1 MQQIVLAP
9 LCGVTD
15 HIYRT
20 LCFEQGCDAAY
31 TEMISA
37 MGYLCAPEQRVT
49 KELMER
55 GTKEKKLTLQ
65 LFGKDP
71 DVVAKAAGII
81 SRLRIYDGI
90 DLNMGCPARK
100 VACSGEGS
108 GLLREPSVA
117 RQMMEKT
124 VKESVLPVSVKMR
137 IGWDREHVNA
147 MEIARMAED
156 SGITQLTVHG
166 RTREQQYSGVADW
179 EIIAEIKQSVKIPVI
194 GNGDIFSAEDAV
206 RCLQTTGVDGVMI
219 GRGALG
225 NPWIFREIRS
235 LLSGCEPEGITLK
248 ERYDMIRRHYDRM
261 LACRPERIAVREM
274 RKHIGW
280 YLHGLRDSAKARNE
294 INRLTNPDEI
304 FALLQHF
311 FDSTGKTEPEVQRS
325 CVKDFY

>member
-1 MQQIVLAP
+1 MHQIILAP

-20 LCFEQGCDAAY
+20 LCFEQGCDMAF

-55 GTKEKKLTLQ
+55 GPEEKKLILQ

-81 SRLRIYDGI
+81 SRLHIYDGI

-124 VKESVLPVSVKMR
+124 VKASVLPVSVKMR
-137 IGWDREHVNA
+137 IGWDREHMNA
-147 MEIARMAED
+147 REIARMAED
-156 SGITQLTVHG
+156 SGIAQLTVHG
-166 RTREQQYSGVADW
+166 RTREQQYSGTADW
-179 EIIAEIKQSVKIPVI
+179 DIIAEIKQSLKIPVI

-206 RCLQTTGVDGVMI
+206 YRLRTTGVDGVMI

-225 NPWIFREIRS
+225 NPWLFREIRS
-235 LLSGCEPEGITLK
+235 LLSGCEPPKVTLQ
-248 ERYDMIRRHYDRM
+248 ERSDMIRDHYERM

-280 YLHGLRDSAKARNE
+280 YLHGLRDSAKVRNE
-294 INRLTNPDEI
+294 INRLTDPEEI
-304 FALLQHF
+304 FALLQRF
-311 FDSTGKTEPEVQRS
+311 FDATG
-325 CVKDFY
+325 

>member
-1 MQQIVLAP
+1 MHQIILAP

-15 HIYRT
+15 HVYRT
-20 LCFEQGCDAAY
+20 LCFEQGCDMAF

-55 GTKEKKLTLQ
+55 GPDEKKLILQ

-71 DVVAKAAGII
+71 DTVAKAAGMI
-81 SRLRIYDGI
+81 SRLPAYDGI

-108 GLLREPSVA
+108 GLLRVPDVA

-124 VKESVLPVSVKMR
+124 VKASALPVSVKMR
-137 IGWDREHVNA
+137 IGWDREHINA
-147 MEIARMAED
+147 REIARMAED

-166 RTREQQYSGVADW
+166 RTREQQYSGTADW
-179 EIIAEIKQSVKIPVI
+179 DIIAEIKQSVRIPVI

-206 RCLQTTGVDGVMI
+206 YRLRTTGVDGVMI

-225 NPWIFREIRS
+225 NPWIFREISS
-235 LLSGCEPEGITLK
+235 LLSGCEPVKVTLQ
-248 ERYDMIRRHYDRM
+248 ERSDMIRSHYNRM

-280 YLHGLRDSAKARNE
+280 YLHGLRDSAKVRNE
-294 INRLTNPDEI
+294 INRLTDPEEI
-304 FALLQHF
+304 FALLQRF
-311 FDSTGKTEPEVQRS
+311 FDSTGETESGVQ
-325 CVKDFY
+325 K